1 MERWFNYATAVVGL
15 FIAIGLPILSQS
27 NSMAKL
33 IVSVECLTK
42 SFEVNTKQNDS
53 DHDKFEKDITEHC
66 NKLVEHDVLI
76 KLHDKEIEELK
87 GVKN

>member
-42 SFEVNTKQNDS
+42 TFEINTKQNDS
-53 DHDKFEKDITEHC
+53 DHDKFEKDITGHC

-76 KLHDKEIEELK
+76 KLHDKEIEDLK